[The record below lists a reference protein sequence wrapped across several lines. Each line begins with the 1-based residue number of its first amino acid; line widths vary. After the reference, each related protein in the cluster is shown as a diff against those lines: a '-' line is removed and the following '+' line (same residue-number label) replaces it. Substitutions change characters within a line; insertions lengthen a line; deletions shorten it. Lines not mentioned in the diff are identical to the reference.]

1 MEEFPFNN
9 YTIVGNNILNKN
21 NAHEKHFK
29 CVFIHTYNQVF

>member
-1 MEEFPFNN
+1 MEEFPFNS

-21 NAHEKHFK
+21 NTHEEHLK